1 MRIVI
6 CIPTCRRPNM
16 LEGCL
21 SAIAA
26 LRYPPDAETR
36 ILVVDNGD
44 DGAGREVVDKLA
56 PSYPVELRWLEEPR
70 RGICMARNRA
80 LEGALEQGAD
90 YIAFLDDDEEPH
102 AQWLEALWLAR
113 VRYGAAIVTGPVIP
127 VNVGDP
133 VPPVPVSGGK
143 RKTGESPR
151 FVSCNNVLFDARLV
165 TDQNLR
171 FDPFFNFIGGED
183 FDFFERARAG
193 ERDSTAVWCAEAIVF
208 ERTPAERRTVR
219 YLLFRHYTGGINAV
233 LRVRRSHGLAYAWMR
248 LFPKSVGKLCGGFVL
263 LPLGLLGCRRC
274 RGESAKRLAVALG
287 YLSALCGIVVQRYRT
302 TDGN

>member
-16 LEGCL
+16 LKGCL

-26 LRYPPDAETR
+26 LRWPADAETQVL
-36 ILVVDNGD
+36 IVDNGD
-44 DGAGREVVDKLA
+44 DGAGNKLVDALA
-56 PSYPVELRWLEEPR
+56 PAYPVALRCLEEPR

-102 AQWLEALWLAR
+102 PRWLEQLWLAR
-113 VRYGAAIVTGPVIP
+113 ARYAAAIVTGPVIP
-127 VNVGDP
+127 VNEEDP
-133 VPPVPVSGGK
+133 VPSTPAADGK
-143 RKTGESPR
+143 RRSGESPR
-151 FVSCNNVLFDARLV
+151 FVSSNNVLFDARLV
-165 TDQNLR
+165 ADGNLR

-193 ERDSTAVWCAEAIVF
+193 AGDVTAVWCAEAIMF
-208 ERTPAERRTVR
+208 ERTPKERRGIR

-248 LFPKSVGKLCGGFVL
+248 LFPKSLGKLCGGMIL
-263 LPLGLLGCRRC
+263 LPPGLLGCRRC
-274 RGESAKRLAVALG
+274 RSESAKRLAVALG